1 MREAVENLVKMLVSE
16 PDAVEVSES
25 EESRGATRISVRVAE
40 KDMGKL
46 IGRDGRTI
54 RALRSI
60 LHAVSQKQGRRYMLE
75 VVE

>member
-16 PDAVEVSES
+16 PDAVEVGES
-25 EESRGATRISVRVAE
+25 EDRGATRISVRVASG
-40 KDMGKL
+40 DMGKL

-60 LHAVSQKQGRRYMLE
+60 LHAVSQKQGRRYMLDVIE
-75 VVE
+75 

>member
-1 MREAVENLVKMLVSE
+1 MREAVENLVKMIVSE
-16 PDAVEVSES
+16 PESVEVGES
-25 EESRGATRISVRVAE
+25 EDRGTTRISVRVAAG
-40 KDMGKL
+40 DMGKL

-60 LHAVSQKQGRRYMLE
+60 LHAVSQKQGRRYVLD

>member
-16 PDAVEVSES
+16 PEAVEVGES
-25 EESRGATRISVRVAE
+25 EDRGTTRISVRVASG
-40 KDMGKL
+40 DMGKL

-60 LHAVSQKQGRRYMLE
+60 LHAVSQKQGRRFVLD

>member
-1 MREAVENLVKMLVSE
+1 MREAVENLVKMLVAE
-16 PDAVEVSES
+16 PDAVEVGES
-25 EESRGATRISVRVAE
+25 EDRGATRISVRVAQG
-40 KDMGKL
+40 DMGKL

-60 LHAVSQKQGRRYMLE
+60 LHAASQKRGHRFVLD